1 MGKAEDIKRR
11 AKIAYGSFNPDK
23 DRRDKLRKLDPDVA
37 AKFDEMDRGIS
48 EIEAYTNRTRR
59 ATDATEIATKRLEEL
74 RKMSKSRMSKK
85 NGK

>member
-37 AKFDEMDRGIS
+37 AKLDEMDRGIS
-48 EIEAYTNRTRR
+48 ELKAYTSRSNK
-59 ATDATEIATKRLEEL
+59 ASDATEAAQKRLEDL
-74 RKMSKSRMSKK
+74 REMSKSRMSKK